1 MAFHRDL
8 LVIDEDRRKTIE
20 TLLQGQL
27 AMREGWD
34 QSLIKL
40 LCGSAW
46 HGQLSKIFPEI
57 P

>member
-8 LVIDEDRRKTIE
+8 LVIDEDRSKTIE

-34 QSLIKL
+34 RSLIKL